1 MDSQYIVAIVAGSV
15 FLILFVSFLIA
26 YAVRCSNARK
36 FRRKLDSVF
45 LDGNL
50 AKMEYDFAVY
60 DEETAKLLANMSVAP
75 VEQVTIDE
83 LLSDGKP
90 VPAEEVFAKIDS
102 EGMEEITG
110 NYKPE

>member
-1 MDSQYIVAIVAGSV
+1 MDPQYIVAIVAGSV
-15 FLILFVSFLIA
+15 FLILLFSFVIV
-26 YAVRCSNARK
+26 YAVRCSNAKKLRQ
-36 FRRKLDSVF
+36 KLDSVY
-45 LDGNL
+45 LDSNL

-60 DEETAKLLANMSVAP
+60 DEETAKMLENMSAAP

-83 LLSDGKP
+83 LLGENRLAS
-90 VPAEEVFAKIDS
+90 AEDVFGKIDS